1 MLSFLLDRSEFRGV
15 KMFAISFGNLCFNR
29 SADREQ
35 GIEFV
40 IAPKQNYQSLD
51 HFVDAVFEF
60 MNTDPEFADNYDE
73 IYKKRIYE
81 PVPDI
86 ELNFLRSR
94 FSDMNNSVNII
105 LEPFIRAEYLVKPRW
120 NDITVI
126 IETKSNYIF
135 YNWDTTA

>member
-1 MLSFLLDRSEFRGV
+1 
-15 KMFAISFGNLCFNR
+15 MFAISFGNLCFNR
-29 SADREQ
+29 NADREQ
-35 GIEFV
+35 CIEFV

-60 MNTDPEFADNYDE
+60 MNTDSEFTDNYDE

-86 ELNFLRSR
+86 ELYFLKSR

-105 LEPFIRAEYLVKPRW
+105 LEPLIRAEYLVKPRW

-126 IETKSNYIF
+126 IETKGNYIF
-135 YNWDTTA
+135 YNWGTTS